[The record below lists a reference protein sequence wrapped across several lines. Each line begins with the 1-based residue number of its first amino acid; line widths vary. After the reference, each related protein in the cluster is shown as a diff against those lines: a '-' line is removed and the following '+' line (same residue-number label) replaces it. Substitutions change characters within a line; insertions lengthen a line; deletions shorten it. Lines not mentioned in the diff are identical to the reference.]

1 MGRLEAIVS
10 NSDNIAI
17 SARDLGKC
25 YLLWNNPKDRLKHSL
40 RANLAKFCPIPQKC
54 YHSEFWALRDVSFD
68 VAKGET
74 VGIIGRNG
82 SGKSTLLQVICGT
95 LAPTTGT
102 FEAQGRISA
111 LLELG
116 SGFNPEFTGRENVYM
131 NASILGLSQ
140 EEIDEKYES
149 IVAFADIGGFV
160 EQPVRTYSSGM
171 VVRLAFA
178 VAASVEPDILVVDE
192 ALAVG
197 DVLFQNKCYRKFHEI
212 KEAGHTIFFVTHSP
226 DLIVRHCNRAIL
238 LEAGRLHY
246 LGDPKEAVNRYLDL
260 MFGSRQ
266 PMTLNET
273 TCAIDEIPR
282 KTIFSP
288 LDHFLSSHSA
298 EDNFPNRNSYN
309 RYEYRWGDFRAQQ
322 VDYLVVSE
330 NKFDVTSCRSDELL
344 DIYMKVHFMEA
355 LDGIILGCTVKS
367 VDGVD
372 IFGENTMYSY
382 VDIPRQDADAFLVAR
397 FSFYP
402 KLPSGSYFISLG
414 VAEQAADGQI
424 VAIDRR
430 YNVLHINVSNMNRT
444 VGLVDMEMSIAVGI

>member
-102 FEAQGRISA
+102 FEARGRISA

-192 ALAVG
+192 AL
-197 DVLFQNKCYRKFHEI
+197 
-212 KEAGHTIFFVTHSP
+212 
-226 DLIVRHCNRAIL
+226 
-238 LEAGRLHY
+238 
-246 LGDPKEAVNRYLDL
+246 
-260 MFGSRQ
+260 
-266 PMTLNET
+266 
-273 TCAIDEIPR
+273 
-282 KTIFSP
+282 
-288 LDHFLSSHSA
+288 
-298 EDNFPNRNSYN
+298 
-309 RYEYRWGDFRAQQ
+309 
-322 VDYLVVSE
+322 
-330 NKFDVTSCRSDELL
+330 
-344 DIYMKVHFMEA
+344 
-355 LDGIILGCTVKS
+355 
-367 VDGVD
+367 
-372 IFGENTMYSY
+372 
-382 VDIPRQDADAFLVAR
+382 
-397 FSFYP
+397 
-402 KLPSGSYFISLG
+402 
-414 VAEQAADGQI
+414 
-424 VAIDRR
+424 
-430 YNVLHINVSNMNRT
+430 
-444 VGLVDMEMSIAVGI
+444 